1 MFKSIGSN
9 WVVTVA
15 SIVMVYFLTP
25 FTIHRLGDDGYGT
38 WNLINAL
45 TGYLGLLVLGVPMAS
60 VRYFAQ
66 HIAKGDDRK
75 LNEAI
80 GSCTALYLL
89 LGGIALVVGAGLYVL
104 FVRGYHIP
112 ATLHG
117 DARVAFALVVL
128 FVSLGFVALLPNA
141 VLSAHDDFVPRNV
154 VRLWGLVLRI
164 VLTFGLLLLQA
175 SLTMLAIV
183 QLVCMAFDFW
193 LCWLIIRRKY
203 PGTRVR
209 LADFDWGMT
218 RAIFAF
224 SVYVLVLNA
233 GARLAF
239 ETDSIVIGAYMNV
252 GSIPYFTVANSF
264 IIYLMEFLIS
274 IASVVMPAAT
284 RLQTQGK
291 DDELREIFMKWSK
304 IALSLTV
311 AAGLFLMV
319 LGPRF
324 IAWWIDPSFEKPA
337 GEVLQILML
346 SYLVFLPVRGVAL
359 PMLMGLGKAGLPT
372 IGFLVAGVLN
382 LGLSIALVRP
392 LGLAGVAL
400 GTAIPNVLFAVVI
413 FVQACRELHVSLG
426 EFVGYVVPRAVLGA
440 VPALGVL
447 LWFKLQLDVR
457 GLVALA
463 VAGVVMVLV
472 FAATSV
478 FFVYRHDRYLDLR
491 ASLPWLSGRGRGGGA
506 ARAAAA
512 PRVAGAGGG
521 A

>member
-1 MFKSIGSN
+1 VFKSIGSN

-38 WNLINAL
+38 WNLINAI

-60 VRYFAQ
+60 VRYFSQ
-66 HIAKGDDRK
+66 HIAKGDDSK

-89 LGGIALVVGAGLYVL
+89 LGGIALVSGAVLYFL
-104 FVRGYHIP
+104 FIRGYHIP
-112 ATLHG
+112 AALHG
-117 DARVAFALVVL
+117 DARLAFALVVV

-141 VLSAHDDFVPRNV
+141 ILSAHDDFVPRNV
-154 VRLWGLVLRI
+154 VRLWGLVLRV

-203 PGTRVR
+203 PGTRIR
-209 LADFDWGMT
+209 LSDFDWGMT

-239 ETDSIVIGAYMNV
+239 ETDSIVIGAFMNV

-274 IASVVMPAAT
+274 IAAVVMPMTT

-291 DDELREIFMKWSK
+291 HDELRDIFMKWSK

-324 IAWWIDPSFEKPA
+324 IAWWIDPTFEKPA

-382 LGLSIALVRP
+382 LGLSIALARP

-400 GTAIPNVLFAVVI
+400 GTAIPNVLFAIVV
-413 FVQACRELHVSLG
+413 FVQACRELNVSLG
-426 EFVGYVVPRAVLGA
+426 EFFGYVVPRAVLGA

-447 LWFKLQLDVR
+447 LWFKHQLDVR

-463 VAGVVMVLV
+463 VAGVVMALV

-478 FFVYRHDRYLDLR
+478 FYVYRNDRYLDLR
-491 ASLPWLSGRGRGGGA
+491 ASLPWLGGGGA
-506 ARAAAA
+506 RGATAARAT
-512 PRVAGAGGG
+512 AGTGGG